1 MKVVWH
7 MERAFVKEVRAALP
21 APQPHVNTV
30 ATTMRKLVTKG
41 YLAFE
46 DFGTTHRYYAAVS
59 KEAYAK
65 AHLKPAL
72 RSLFGNSMKNVVA
85 FFAAEE
91 DLSTEDLKDIIKMI
105 EDQKD

>member
-1 MKVVWH
+1 MKVVWQ

-30 ATTMRKLVTKG
+30 ATTMKKLVKKG
-41 YLAFE
+41 YLDYE
-46 DFGTTHRYYAAVS
+46 DFGTTHRYFALVS

-72 RSLFGNSMKNVVA
+72 SSLFGDSIKNVVA
-85 FFAAEE
+85 FFAKEE
-91 DLSTEDLKDIIKMI
+91 DLSADDLKEIIKMI
-105 EDQKD
+105 EDQND